1 MESEGAHHV
10 NRPPLAGYRVLDL
23 AHLLPGELATMWL
36 AFLGADVIKV
46 EAPHLAGSLL
56 MPRDRSNPYRA
67 ALNRGKR
74 SVTIN
79 LKHPEGQALL
89 HRLVST
95 ADILVEGFRPG
106 VMARLGA
113 DYETL
118 RNINPRLIY
127 CSITGYGQEGPY
139 ARRPGHDNNYLALAG
154 LLARN
159 VGDDGQPHLLPVQ
172 LADVGGGTLPALVA
186 ILAALIARETTG
198 QGQHL
203 DVSMLDGALAWTY
216 LLLPL
221 SRFPQLDALGVGMGL
236 LTGEAPCYNVYE
248 TADGRYLALGALEPK
263 FWKRVCDVLERPDLK
278 EHAFDPS
285 VLSEVRSLFKTQPL
299 EVWLSRFNPEEIP
312 VTPLLS
318 LDEMSK
324 DPHIQARGSLAV
336 DDRGIPYARFPV
348 RFSGTP
354 LADPSSPPG
363 LGDHTGEILR
373 RELGLSDDEVR
384 RLRTAGAIG

>member
-1 MESEGAHHV
+1 MS
-10 NRPPLAGYRVLDL
+10 RPPLAGYRVLDL

-46 EAPHLAGSLL
+46 EAPDLAGSLL

-89 HRLVST
+89 HRLVHT
-95 ADILVEGFRPG
+95 ADVLVEGFRPG

-118 RNINPRLIY
+118 RGINPRLIY

-186 ILAALIARETTG
+186 ILAALIAREATG

-248 TADGRYLALGALEPK
+248 TADGRYFALGALEPK
-263 FWKRVCDVLERPDLK
+263 FWERVCDALGRPDWK
-278 EHAFDPS
+278 GRAFDRSALP
-285 VLSEVRSLFKTQPL
+285 EVRALFKSQPL
-299 EVWLSRFNPEEIP
+299 DVWLRRLNPEEIP

-318 LDEMSK
+318 LNETPD
-324 DPHIQARGSLAV
+324 DPHIQARGSLDV
-336 DDRGIPYARFPV
+336 DDQGIPYARFPV
-348 RFSGTP
+348 RLSGTP
-354 LADPSSPPG
+354 LADPTPPPS
-363 LGDHTGEILR
+363 LGDHTDEILR
-373 RELGLSDDEVR
+373 HELGLSDDEVR
-384 RLRTAGAIG
+384 HLREAGVVG